1 MFSLVC
7 VMLTV
12 DPNKGKRKSRDQRYC
27 EGSSESIK
35 SARTYTAH
43 NTEQSGLLRCSCLSI
58 NMRAVAFVLV
68 AAIIAGCHARAV
80 PQADEPLVKWEE
92 TVDRFWQFISELNTH
107 TDSVV
112 ENLKTDQLSRELDT
126 LITNTMAELNVYRA
140 DIETKLGPHA
150 KDTSDQLKQDLD
162 LLTNKLQTDMLNAK
176 ERSTQ
181 YLQELK
187 TMLKQNADDVKNR
200 VNNYIRKLKKRLG
213 TDTDLIRNTVAT
225 YLGELQSRGE
235 QNAETVKTHLEPY
248 AKQVQEGIGQKL
260 GTITDLFQSQTQGVS
275 QQLEEQANV
284 LKQQL
289 EQTADSLRISLEGRI
304 EELTGLL
311 NPYTEKI
318 REQLQTVLEK
328 IQEASAALPG
338 PL

>member
-1 MFSLVC
+1 M
-7 VMLTV
+7 
-12 DPNKGKRKSRDQRYC
+12 
-27 EGSSESIK
+27 
-35 SARTYTAH
+35 
-43 NTEQSGLLRCSCLSI
+43 
-58 NMRAVAFVLV
+58 
-68 AAIIAGCHARAV
+68 
-80 PQADEPLVKWEE
+80 
-92 TVDRFWQFISELNTH
+92 
-107 TDSVV
+107 
-112 ENLKTDQLSRELDT
+112 
-126 LITNTMAELNVYRA
+126 
-140 DIETKLGPHA
+140 
-150 KDTSDQLKQDLD
+150 
-162 LLTNKLQTDMLNAK
+162 
-176 ERSTQ
+176 
-181 YLQELK
+181 
-187 TMLKQNADDVKNR
+187 
-200 VNNYIRKLKKRLG
+200 
-213 TDTDLIRNTVAT
+213 AT